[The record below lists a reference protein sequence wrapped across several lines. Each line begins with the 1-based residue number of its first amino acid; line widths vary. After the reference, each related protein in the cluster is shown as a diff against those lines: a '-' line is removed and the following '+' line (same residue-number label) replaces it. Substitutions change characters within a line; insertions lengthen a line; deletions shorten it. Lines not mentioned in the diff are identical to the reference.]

1 MRMKLSSPEL
11 STRQVCLPHPYFF
24 FFYSTSLMPAI
35 STGLSFR
42 IPSFL
47 ISFAPHLSLQW
58 SCSLRL
64 FRKPDGFEAPVY
76 IPWKDK
82 IAYKFIVD
90 GRWLTNDTE
99 PTEVDHGFVN
109 NVYTAPPRP
118 PLPEP
123 QPAIAPSS
131 HHNESAV
138 EPEHVEKVPGHADK
152 PVENGSAL
160 EEPHKVPVP
169 STGPATEKSSTLPD
183 EVKELETSIV
193 DTTHAAVAQVAPDPR
208 EVERASDEVRLNP
221 AYQKSVQVLIHY
233 VGRPRCSQGT
243 RSPFSDS
250 IQPGAGA
257 LHACASAS

>member
-1 MRMKLSSPEL
+1 
-11 STRQVCLPHPYFF
+11 
-24 FFYSTSLMPAI
+24 
-35 STGLSFR
+35 
-42 IPSFL
+42 
-47 ISFAPHLSLQW
+47 
-58 SCSLRL
+58 
-64 FRKPDGFEAPVY
+64 
-76 IPWKDK
+76 
-82 IAYKFIVD
+82 
-90 GRWLTNDTE
+90 LTNDTE

-160 EEPHKVPVP
+160 GEPHKVPVP
-169 STGPATEKSSTLPD
+169 TAGPAPEKPSTLPD
-183 EVKELETSIV
+183 EVKVLETSVV
-193 DTTHAAVAQVAPDPR
+193 DTAHVVVAQVAPDPR

-233 VGRPRCSQGT
+233 VGRARCSQGT
-243 RSPFSDS
+243 RPHCCPFSDS
-250 IQPGAGA
+250 IQFGAGA
-257 LHACASAS
+257 LHERASASWCRCRRRSRRTGFCVRART